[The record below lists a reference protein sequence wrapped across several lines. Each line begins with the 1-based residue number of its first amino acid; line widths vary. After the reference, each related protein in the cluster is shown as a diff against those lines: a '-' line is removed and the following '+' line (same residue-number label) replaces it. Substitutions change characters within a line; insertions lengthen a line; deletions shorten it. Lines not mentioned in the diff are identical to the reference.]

1 LQGIYVLISIAKYG
15 FLIWGVTMKL
25 IKHIWQQPFIFATGL
40 AALIHSTWS
49 IGTLFTGNEP
59 TLWSGAWWAW
69 MIPAFLIAF
78 SLDIGQIVTSA
89 EIRHGKRTFSKYVTF
104 FTFAIATYF
113 LQWLYIMHHMP
124 EIALSDGV
132 RDQWSGTAMLIRDL
146 SLWIA
151 PLLLPLLTFLYT
163 LSSDDIKAHDIA
175 PEIEQIEVSTLVE
188 TEPLPQLIEDLQYIA
203 ECASCGWTKTYD
215 NEESSNRGL
224 ATHQARHCT
233 ALHPEPTYTNGNQS

>member
-1 LQGIYVLISIAKYG
+1 
-15 FLIWGVTMKL
+15 MKL
-25 IKHIWQQPFIFATGL
+25 IKHIFKQPFIFATGL

-49 IGTLFTGNEP
+49 IGTLFTGQEP
-59 TLWSGAWWAW
+59 ALWSGAWFAW

-89 EIRHGKRTFSKYVTF
+89 EIRNGKRTFSKYVTF

-124 EIALSDGV
+124 EIALSEGV

-163 LSSDDIKAHDIA
+163 LSSDDIEAESHQPAIT
-175 PEIEQIEVSTLVE
+175 PIEVKTVAE
-188 TEPLPQLIEDLQYIA
+188 VQPLPQLAEVIQDNEYRA
-203 ECASCGWTKTYD
+203 ECHACGWVKIYES
-215 NEESSNRGL
+215 EESHNRGL

-233 ALHPEPTYTNGNQS
+233 ALHPEFNVNGSKA

>member
-1 LQGIYVLISIAKYG
+1 
-15 FLIWGVTMKL
+15 MKL
-25 IKHIWQQPFIFATGL
+25 IKHIFKQPFIFATGL

-49 IGTLFTGNEP
+49 IGTLFTGQEP
-59 TLWSGAWWAW
+59 ALWSGAWFAW

-89 EIRHGKRTFSKYVTF
+89 EIRNGKRTFSKYVTF

-124 EIALSDGV
+124 EIALSEGV

-163 LSSDDIKAHDIA
+163 LSSDDIDIDA
-175 PEIEQIEVSTLVE
+175 PTQDAIEIEAYAPVYPVWGDELNEVLLNPSPELAE
-188 TEPLPQLIEDLQYIA
+188 LPESIPTSDHDGYIA
-203 ECASCGWTKTYD
+203 QCPACGWLKSYES
-215 NEESSNRGL
+215 EESRNRGL

-233 ALHPEPTYTNGNQS
+233 ALHPEFSANGIKA